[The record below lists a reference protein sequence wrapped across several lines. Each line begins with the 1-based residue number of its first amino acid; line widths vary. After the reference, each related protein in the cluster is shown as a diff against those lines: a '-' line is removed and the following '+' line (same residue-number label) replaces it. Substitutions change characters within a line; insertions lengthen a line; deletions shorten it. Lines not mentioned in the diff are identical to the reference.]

1 MRFPT
6 ELRIF
11 FERPKPKTF
20 EEYIIDQIINGRDI
34 NFRKKEAFVMLE
46 RLQNKRAQLVANI
59 GRIGNHEDEIL
70 SKVAEFENN
79 LRKQYEDSDRVEK
92 DKLTNQLEIVDE
104 LINEELNQA
113 NEASADQIAEEEN
126 SEQVATE
133 NYDPT
138 NEINVEGE

>member
-1 MRFPT
+1 
-6 ELRIF
+6 
-11 FERPKPKTF
+11 
-20 EEYIIDQIINGRDI
+20 
-34 NFRKKEAFVMLE
+34 MLE
-46 RLQNKRAQLVANI
+46 RLQNKRTQLVANI
-59 GRIGNHEDEIL
+59 GRIGNHEDEIV

-79 LRKQYEDSDRVEK
+79 LRKQYEDYDRVEK